1 MGIWYLHPFSVAVY
15 IIIGIFIIWLIFR
28 QYTRR
33 LKRRNQSLERMIKE
47 KNIEIERIKEALKT
61 RSDKLARTDEE
72 LQKQRSNIEQLVEQ
86 RTADLQKAKE
96 QAEEADRLKS
106 SFLANMSHEIRT
118 PMNAIV
124 GFSNLLNDQ
133 DINHDI
139 RKELINQINIQSN
152 TLLNLIDNLISLAK
166 IDADQL
172 DVKQVNCPMNN
183 ILEELYDSFSETA
196 AYKDIDLEVYRD
208 PEFKDY
214 LILGDPY
221 RVKQVFSNLI
231 DNAIKFTD
239 AGLVEFGC
247 EMIATKGNPM
257 AKCYVKDT
265 GKGINKKQQELI
277 FQRFKKIEYERQKI
291 LPGAG
296 LGLTISKILV
306 EMMKGELS
314 FQSLPHEGSVFYFT
328 LPAEKHNQIIQ

>member
-1 MGIWYLHPFSVAVY
+1 MEIWYLHPLSIAAY
-15 IIIGIFIIWLIFR
+15 IIIGIFFIWLIIR
-28 QYTRR
+28 KYTVK
-33 LKRRNQSLERMIKE
+33 LKRKNRKLERMVVE
-47 KNIEIERIKEALKT
+47 KNREIEEIREALKS
-61 RSDKLARTDEE
+61 RSDKLARTEEE
-72 LQKQRSNIEQLVEQ
+72 LQKQRSNFEQLVGK
-86 RTADLQKAKE
+86 RTEELQKAKE

-124 GFSNLLNDQ
+124 GFSNLLNDE

-152 TLLNLIDNLISLAK
+152 TLLNLIDNLIDLAK
-166 IDADQL
+166 IDAGQL
-172 DVKQVNCPMNN
+172 DVKQVNCPMDE

-196 AYKDIDLEVYRD
+196 AYKDIDLEVNGD
-208 PEFKDY
+208 KALNDY

-247 EMIATKGNPM
+247 EMTTSKSNPV
-257 AKCYVKDT
+257 ARCYVKDT
-265 GKGINKKQQELI
+265 GRGINKRQQELI
-277 FQRFKKIEYERQKI
+277 FQRFKKVEHERQKI
-291 LPGAG
+291 FPGAG
-296 LGLTISKILV
+296 LGLNISKILI

-314 FQSLPHEGSVFYFT
+314 LQSLPYQGSVFFFT
-328 LPAEKHNQIIQ
+328 LPADKNIR